1 MSDPTILAHLLHQA
15 EAAGSDITTLKAM
28 VEEACETGAHR
39 AMASIGLA
47 DEAAHKDMNELRQL
61 LAAWRD
67 AKASARRAL
76 VEWVVRI
83 LLALLLIGL
92 AVRHG
97 LIAEVLRG

>member
-1 MSDPTILAHLLHQA
+1 MSDSNILAHLIHQA
-15 EAAGSDITTLKAM
+15 EAAGGDISTLKAM
-28 VEEACETGAHR
+28 VEEASEAGAHR
-39 AMASIGLA
+39 AMATIGLA
-47 DEAAHKDMNELRQL
+47 DEAARKDMDELRQL

-76 VEWVVRI
+76 IEWVVRI

-97 LIAEVLRG
+97 LIAEVVRG